1 MGFYC
6 KEDQLQFEKSY
17 VEILKLFGEGN
28 KSIITAFNNR
38 LKEVNTYPGE
48 YSDSDV
54 NSVTPG
60 KTGYEN
66 NPNSRI
72 YIKLIG
78 FDRSSCSKAQTQHYF
93 SHETSHAFSVAAQ
106 DVFSN
111 RQRAGI
117 GNYNIPYFYTTR
129 IGNSEYLG
137 ISGSIYKKLQPNEIE
152 NVIYGGGFCEVMTDL
167 FEVASRV
174 ASSPD
179 MKNQG
184 ITVDTVLKKPNKEW
198 NKERIIS
205 GYFASMPLA
214 RLAIAAFS
222 NYPNPQYQHIL
233 NTGGSIFST
242 MRTDTNA
249 EVHINDFIYGSMC
262 DPLYIAE
269 EYNKI
274 AGQPGAYFKLCQPM
288 DKIVDDY
295 AYKRPVD
302 NKDIQF
308 VIQQLSKFAKLRTMI
323 KVQEG
328 VFTQEYADK
337 IYEEF
342 EKVKSDVERE
352 YGLSDKYQQISNQNH
367 QITPTVIAETSKNA
381 INENPGIVAEK
392 VKKSHN
398 IFKLLNRNKDDK
410 RR

>member
-1 MGFYC
+1 MEQAIVDDITIMKKKVQDTQEGLLKDNIRMNEEMKKLVEEKVKDQFYNL
-6 KEDQLQFEKSY
+6 KRELKQTEEEQKSK
-17 VEILKLFGEGN
+17 ISKI
-28 KSIITAFNNR
+28 KW
-38 LKEVNTYPGE
+38 
-48 YSDSDV
+48 
-54 NSVTPG
+54 
-60 KTGYEN
+60 KTGLVTFLVGLLL
-66 NPNSRI
+66 SAI
-72 YIKLIG
+72 

-93 SHETSHAFSVAAQ
+93 SHETSHAFSVVAQ

-137 ISGSIYKKLQPNEIE
+137 ISGSIYKKLQPNEKE

-167 FEVASRV
+167 FAVASKV

-179 MKNQG
+179 MKNQE

-198 NKERIIS
+198 NKERITS

-269 EYNKI
+269 EYDKI

-295 AYKRPVD
+295 AYKRPAD

-308 VIQQLSKFAKLRTMI
+308 VIQQLSKFAKHRTMI

-352 YGLSDKYQQISNQNH
+352 YGLSDKYQQISNQNP

-381 INENPGIVAEK
+381 IKGNPGIVAEK
-392 VKKSHN
+392 
-398 IFKLLNRNKDDK
+398 
-410 RR
+410 

>member
-1 MGFYC
+1 
-6 KEDQLQFEKSY
+6 
-17 VEILKLFGEGN
+17 
-28 KSIITAFNNR
+28 
-38 LKEVNTYPGE
+38 
-48 YSDSDV
+48 
-54 NSVTPG
+54 
-60 KTGYEN
+60 
-66 NPNSRI
+66 
-72 YIKLIG
+72 
-78 FDRSSCSKAQTQHYF
+78 
-93 SHETSHAFSVAAQ
+93 
-106 DVFSN
+106 
-111 RQRAGI
+111 
-117 GNYNIPYFYTTR
+117 
-129 IGNSEYLG
+129 
-137 ISGSIYKKLQPNEIE
+137 
-152 NVIYGGGFCEVMTDL
+152 
-167 FEVASRV
+167 
-174 ASSPD
+174 
-179 MKNQG
+179 
-184 ITVDTVLKKPNKEW
+184 
-198 NKERIIS
+198 
-205 GYFASMPLA
+205 
-214 RLAIAAFS
+214 
-222 NYPNPQYQHIL
+222 
-233 NTGGSIFST
+233 

-352 YGLSDKYQQISNQNH
+352 YGLSDKYQQISNQNP

-392 VKKSHN
+392 VNKSHN